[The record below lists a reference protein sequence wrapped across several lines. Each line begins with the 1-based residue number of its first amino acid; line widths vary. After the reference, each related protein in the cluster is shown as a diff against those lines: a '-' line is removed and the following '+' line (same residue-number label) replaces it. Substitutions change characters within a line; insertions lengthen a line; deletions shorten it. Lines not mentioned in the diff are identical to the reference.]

1 MTGKRTHR
9 GSVNTP
15 VIISMSVR
23 HRPASRLWTRT
34 SWGPTV
40 GARTTRYETRLGP
53 STTTARMRENYPRGV
68 STTADLAAR
77 FSSVYTGALTDVLD
91 RHGLLQQT
99 LPPELAPLREGMRL
113 AGPVYPVLGRPHPG
127 HDYDTSIR
135 LLLEMLGSVPPEH
148 VAVYQSNDRA
158 CAHLGELSATSL
170 ASRGCAGAVIDG
182 GARDVDFILRVGF
195 PVFTRYVTPQDCVS
209 HWELLGH
216 GDVTIVVGGVRVA
229 PGDWIVGDRDGV
241 VVVPGERVEDVLAEA
256 EEKVATENQI
266 REAVRQ
272 GTLPLDAYERHG
284 TF

>member
-1 MTGKRTHR
+1 VSAT
-9 GSVNTP
+9 
-15 VIISMSVR
+15 
-23 HRPASRLWTRT
+23 AEL
-34 SWGPTV
+34 
-40 GARTTRYETRLGP
+40 AR
-53 STTTARMRENYPRGV
+53 
-68 STTADLAAR
+68 R

-91 RHGLLQQT
+91 RHGYLQQT
-99 LPPELAPLREGMRL
+99 LPPAIAALQPGMRL
-113 AGPVYPVLGRPHPG
+113 AGPVYRVLGRPHPG
-127 HDYDTSIR
+127 HDYDSSIR
-135 LLLEMLGSVPPEH
+135 LLLDMLGSVAPEH
-148 VAVYQSNDRA
+148 VAVYQTNDRA

-182 GARDVDFILRVGF
+182 GTRDVDFILREGF

-209 HWELLGH
+209 RWELLAH

-241 VVVPGERVEDVLAEA
+241 VVVPGERVEDVLGEA

-266 REAVRQ
+266 RESVRT